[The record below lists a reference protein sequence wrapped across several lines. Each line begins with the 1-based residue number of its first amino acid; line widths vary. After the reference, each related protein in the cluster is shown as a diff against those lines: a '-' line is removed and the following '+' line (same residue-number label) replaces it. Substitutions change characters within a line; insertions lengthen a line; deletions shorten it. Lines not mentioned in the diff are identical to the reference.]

1 MTKKELFEALKD
13 VRDDEEIL
21 LSDEQDNTTCEIGA
35 VERQEDGVFIIAEPI
50 PKL

>member
-13 VRDDEEIL
+13 VDDDEPIQVLEEQWNETSQIL
-21 LSDEQDNTTCEIGA
+21 RVDTN
-35 VERQEDGVFIIAEPI
+35 EDDTFLVLEPE